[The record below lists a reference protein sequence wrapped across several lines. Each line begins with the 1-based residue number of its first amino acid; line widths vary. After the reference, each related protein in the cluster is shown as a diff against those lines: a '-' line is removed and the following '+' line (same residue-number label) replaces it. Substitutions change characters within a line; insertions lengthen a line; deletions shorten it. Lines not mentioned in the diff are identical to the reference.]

1 MIMTAQRVVIRAAI
15 ASAALFVITSV
26 SADEFITN
34 GSFETGKDI
43 PLNWNGGAG
52 GYVAVDLS
60 SGPSNT
66 DLPGWSGN
74 FTTWYDANSAEYSSA
89 QDGTR
94 FLNLNGANGENV
106 LSQSFAVSAGNVYTV
121 SYYERARDNDA
132 AYMDTTLRVA
142 AGTLT
147 GAAGTP
153 TSVEAGPV
161 ASIVQSSAK
170 GKNEWTLHSF
180 TFTPSAN
187 TTATLTFGNHY
198 TDPGGPGDNNGVF
211 LDNVSITGKSI
222 ALPAKDELESS
233 DATVPDNELITADVL
248 VSLSNPS
255 FENPGKGVG
264 GAWAQ
269 FGSPWDVKSF
279 PLPRQQIE
287 TVAGGAFTK
296 APPGGGKWCA
306 LLSIDNAPV
315 KTPLVQSWDASVS
328 AGDTLSVSF
337 YLGRAKGQKGGKGIA
352 FFKVGKTLYTQAFD
366 TSSLPADSW
375 QRTTM
380 TKKISNSGNLSLG
393 FCSSSASGNNSF
405 LDNISDITVMSGSVV
420 TR

>member
-1 MIMTAQRVVIRAAI
+1 MKIIQMITTAQRVVKRAAL
-15 ASAALFVITSV
+15 AAAVLVGTSV
-26 SADEFITN
+26 SAVELIQN
-34 GSFETGKDI
+34 GSFEKGKTIVEGDGTLDKVSL
-43 PLNWNGGAG
+43 P
-52 GYVAVDLS
+52 S
-60 SGPSNT
+60 S
-66 DLPGWSGN
+66 DLPGWNGTFKQWYMSGWN
-74 FTTWYDANSAEYSSA
+74 GIKA
-89 QDGTR
+89 QDGMR
-94 FLNLNGANGENV
+94 YLNLIYATGV
-106 LSQSFAVSAGNVYTV
+106 QTLSQSFVVTAGTEYTV
-121 SYYERARDNDA
+121 SYYVRARDNDV
-132 AYMDTTLRVA
+132 AYMDTTLSVA
-142 AGTLT
+142 VGTVT

-161 ASIVQSSAK
+161 ASIVQPSAK
-170 GKNEWTLHSF
+170 GNYEWTLHSF

-198 TDPGGPGDNNGVF
+198 TDPGGFGDNNGVF
-211 LDNVSITGKSI
+211 LDTVSVMGKSI

-233 DATVPDNELITADVL
+233 DATVPDNELITADML

-255 FENPGKGVG
+255 FENPGKGAG
-264 GAWAQ
+264 GSWAK
-269 FGSPWDVKSF
+269 FGSPWDSKGFSSA
-279 PLPRQQIE
+279 RQQIE
-287 TVAGGAFTK
+287 TVTGGAFTK
-296 APPGGGKWCA
+296 AAPGGGKWSA
-306 LLSIDNAPV
+306 LISIDNVPV
-315 KTPLVQSWDASVS
+315 KTPLIQSWDASVS

-366 TSSLPADSW
+366 TTSLPADSW

-380 TKKISNSGNLSLG
+380 AKKISNSGNLSLG